1 MSDGDWDLSPKPANS
16 PSEWMVPVPAEYNSH
31 LISLTKESGGSTFGL
46 IKSKTSMVLGSLPEP
61 GTNQSVHATFR
72 IVTKDKKY
80 LKNFMVRDVIGKAV
94 MLEPF
99 GHPGM
104 VLMHYAENE
113 NLEVKAASD
122 HSYSVFRFVDGLD
135 KKKESVSLESSSH
148 KSCYLYSEH
157 NLGAVVKLKC
167 RPKPSDSV
175 FKEAA
180 SFRLVD
186 GISKYDP
193 ISFVAK
199 GSTRDFLMQ
208 PIHSIRDENYNVYFK
223 I

>member
-1 MSDGDWDLSPKPANS
+1 MSDGDWDLSPNPADS
-16 PSEWMVPVPAEYNSH
+16 PSEWMVPVPPEYNSH
-31 LISLTKESGGSTFGL
+31 LISLTKESEGSTFGL
-46 IKSKTSMVLGSLPEP
+46 TKNENSIVLDQLHEP
-61 GTNQSVHATFR
+61 GTNHSVYATFR

-80 LKNFMVRDVIGKAV
+80 LKNFRVQDVIGKSV

-99 GHPGM
+99 SHPGM
-104 VLMHYAENE
+104 VLMHYEENE

-148 KSCYLYSEH
+148 KSCFLYSEH
-157 NLGAVVKLKC
+157 KLGAVVKLKC
-167 RPKPSDSV
+167 RPESWDNG

-180 SFRLVD
+180 SFRLRD

-199 GSTRDFLMQ
+199 GSNRDFLMQ
-208 PIHSIRDENYNVYFK
+208 PILSIRDENYNVYFN

>member
-1 MSDGDWDLSPKPANS
+1 MSDGDWDLSPKPADS

-46 IKSKTSMVLGSLPEP
+46 LKDKTSIVLGQLPEP
-61 GTNQSVHATFR
+61 GTNHSVYATFR
-72 IVTKDKKY
+72 IVTKEKY
-80 LKNFMVRDVIGKAV
+80 LKNFTVSDVIGKAV

-135 KKKESVSLESSSH
+135 TKKDSVSLESSSH
-148 KSCYLYSEH
+148 KSCFLYSEH

-167 RPKPSDSV
+167 RPKSWDNA

-180 SFRLVD
+180 SFRLRD

-199 GSTRDFLMQ
+199 GSKRDFLMQ
-208 PIHSIRDENYNVYFK
+208 PIHSIRDENYNVYFN